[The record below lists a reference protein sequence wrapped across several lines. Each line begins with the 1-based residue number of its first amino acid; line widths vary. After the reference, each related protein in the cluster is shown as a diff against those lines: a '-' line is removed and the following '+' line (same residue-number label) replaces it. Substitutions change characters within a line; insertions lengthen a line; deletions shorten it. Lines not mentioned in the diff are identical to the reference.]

1 MNRSVTAFSLT
12 ALFSLLLGC
21 SDMHDQPSIKAQ
33 EAPRRSAPDEAVP
46 VRGKVSVNW
55 QGQYVNSA
63 PDVASSRQRG
73 EELYLVNCAMCH
85 GTRDTYLGA
94 VGKAL
99 TPPPPSLHDPHIR
112 SMSDGD
118 LFKRISLGFGR
129 MPAFEHLIP
138 APDRWHLINYLHT
151 LR

>member
-1 MNRSVTAFSLT
+1 MNRAVF
-12 ALFSLLLGC
+12 ALALIALCALLPAC

-33 EAPRRSAPDEAVP
+33 EAPRRSAPGEAVP
-46 VRGKVSVNW
+46 VRGKVAVDW
-55 QGQYVNSA
+55 QGQYVSSE

-73 EELYLVNCAMCH
+73 EELYLTNCAMCH

-99 TPPPPSLHDPHIR
+99 TPPPPSLHDPRIR
-112 SMSDGD
+112 SLSDGD

-129 MPAFEHLIP
+129 MPAFERLIP
-138 APDRWHLINYLHT
+138 VHDRWHLINYLHSF
-151 LR
+151 R

>member
-1 MNRSVTAFSLT
+1 MKRSATIVVLL
-12 ALFSLLLGC
+12 ALLHLMAAC

-33 EAPRRSAPDEAVP
+33 EAPRRSAPGEAVS
-46 VRGKVSVNW
+46 VRGKVTVNW
-55 QGQYVNSA
+55 QDTYVSSELDTGA
-63 PDVASSRQRG
+63 SRQRG

-85 GTRDTYLGA
+85 GTHDTYLGT

-99 TPPPPSLHDPHIR
+99 TPPPPSLHDPRIR
-112 SMSDGD
+112 SLSDSD

-138 APDRWHLINYLHT
+138 ASDRWHLINYLRT
-151 LR
+151 FR